1 MLHAWICWSVR
12 PPDPERQ
19 TKRRVRNI
27 GAARVRPSFFR
38 QRTNRKEGRKAGT
51 GTAAAKQQRQGA
63 RGLERSLP
71 RSTTGRCERAELSR
85 GPSLPPSGLVLCPS
99 VAVRPEWHADIRTA
113 RRAAVKQSGKREW
126 QAGRGNRH
134 DGRRRQRHYRRNRR
148 GSTGSRSNRAR
159 RGNCWDKTLLG

>member
-1 MLHAWICWSVR
+1 MDLLVR
-12 PPDPERQ
+12 P
-19 TKRRVRNI
+19 
-27 GAARVRPSFFR
+27 AARPRTSDKAPSAQHWRCARETVLFPPENK
-38 QRTNRKEGRKAGT
+38 QEGRKEGT

-126 QAGRGNRH
+126 QAGRGSRH

>member
-38 QRTNRKEGRKAGT
+38 QRTNRKEGRKEGT

-85 GPSLPPSGLVLCPS
+85 GPSLPPSPS
-99 VAVRPEWHADIRTA
+99 VQSGTQIYE

>member
-1 MLHAWICWSVR
+1 MGRQGQGGTENGYSLHATECFDKRFNRSSPLGLPRRSYTDFTVTCSTHGSVGPSVR
-12 PPDPERQ
+12 PTDPERQ

-38 QRTNRKEGRKAGT
+38 QRTNRKEGRKEGT

-99 VAVRPEWHADIRTA
+99 VAVRPEWHADIR
-113 RRAAVKQSGKREW
+113 AAG
-126 QAGRGNRH
+126 
-134 DGRRRQRHYRRNRR
+134 
-148 GSTGSRSNRAR
+148 
-159 RGNCWDKTLLG
+159 CC

>member
-38 QRTNRKEGRKAGT
+38 QRTNRKEGRKALARRRPNNRG
-51 GTAAAKQQRQGA
+51 RA
-63 RGLERSLP
+63 RGGLSGVCHVQLRVVASGRNSPVALLSLLP
-71 RSTTGRCERAELSR
+71 GSS
-85 GPSLPPSGLVLCPS
+85 SVPPSPS
-99 VAVRPEWHADIRTA
+99 VQSGTQIYE